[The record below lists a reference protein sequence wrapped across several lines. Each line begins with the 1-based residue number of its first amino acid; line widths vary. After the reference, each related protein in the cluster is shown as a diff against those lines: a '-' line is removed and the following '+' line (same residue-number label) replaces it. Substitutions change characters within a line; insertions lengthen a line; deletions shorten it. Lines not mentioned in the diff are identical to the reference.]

1 MGKTKRILARMA
13 GLMAVAAIVGPL
25 SFAGWTWVDGMV
37 VREVM
42 VEGAR
47 YADEETI
54 LALAAVDTSMRV
66 LDVDPLLVAD
76 RAVRHP
82 WVQTGVVRRLPS
94 GVVRIAVKERLP
106 VALALTS
113 DGQPAAWLDAEG
125 HAMPLSDAAAWDVP
139 LVWGAV
145 LPENRTQPLR
155 EASLR
160 ELLATLPESDPL
172 QDVLLVSSFE
182 VDRAGGITM
191 YAAISGGKEAIAVRL
206 GSRGYAEK
214 FKRLYAFWTQAVL
227 PSPDKTF
234 TTIDLRFDG
243 QVVTKES

>member
-1 MGKTKRILARMA
+1 MA
-13 GLMAVAAIVGPL
+13 GLTAAAAIIGAL

-37 VREVM
+37 VRKVM

-54 LALAAVDTSMRV
+54 LALTAVDTGMRV

-94 GVVRIAVKERLP
+94 GVVRIAVKERRP
-106 VALALTS
+106 VALALTP

-125 HAMPLSDAAAWDVP
+125 HTMPFSEGAAWDVP
-139 LVWGAV
+139 LVWGAA
-145 LPENRTQPLR
+145 LPGNRTQPLR

-160 ELLATLPESDPL
+160 ELLAMLPESDPL
-172 QDVLLVSSFE
+172 PDALVSSFE

-191 YAAISGGKEAIAVRL
+191 YAAIPGGNDAIAVRL

-214 FKRLYAFWTQAVL
+214 FRRLNAFWTQAVL
-227 PSPDKTF
+227 PRPDKTF

>member
-1 MGKTKRILARMA
+1 MGKTKQIMGRMA
-13 GLMAVAAIVGPL
+13 GLTAVAAIVGAL
-25 SFAGWTWVDGMV
+25 SFAGWTWIDGMV

-54 LALAAVDTSMRV
+54 LALTAVDTTMRV

-82 WVQTGVVRRLPS
+82 WVETGVVRRLPS
-94 GVVRIAVKERLP
+94 GVVRIAVRERLP
-106 VALALTS
+106 VALALTPY
-113 DGQPAAWLDAEG
+113 GQPGAWLDAEG
-125 HAMPLSDAAAWDVP
+125 HTMPLSEGAAWDVP
-139 LVWGAV
+139 LVWGVA

-160 ELLATLPESDPL
+160 ELLATLPETDPL
-172 QDVLLVSSFE
+172 PDALVSSFE

-191 YAAISGGKEAIAVRL
+191 YAATPGGNDAIAVRL
-206 GSRGYAEK
+206 GNRGYAEK
-214 FKRLYAFWTQAVL
+214 FRRLNAFWTQAVL
-227 PSPDKTF
+227 PRPDKTF
-234 TTIDLRFDG
+234 TAIDLRFDG
-243 QVVTKES
+243 QIVTKES

>member
-1 MGKTKRILARMA
+1 MGKVKRIPVRMA
-13 GLMAVAAIVGPL
+13 GLVAVVAIAGAL
-25 SFAGWTWVDGMV
+25 SFAGWAWVDRIV

-47 YADEETI
+47 YADEESL
-54 LALAAVDTSMRV
+54 LALTAVDTSVRV
-66 LDVDPLLVAD
+66 LDVDPLVVAD
-76 RAVRHP
+76 RVVRHP

-125 HAMPLSDAAAWDVP
+125 HAMPLSGDAAWDVP

-172 QDVLLVSSFE
+172 QDVLVSSFE

-191 YAAISGGKEAIAVRL
+191 YAAIPGSKEAIAVRL
-206 GSRGYAEK
+206 GSRDYTEK
-214 FKRLYAFWTQAVL
+214 FRRLHAFWMQAVL
-227 PSPDKTF
+227 PSPDKIF

-243 QVVTKES
+243 QIVTKES

>member
-1 MGKTKRILARMA
+1 MGKTKRILGRMA
-13 GLMAVAAIVGPL
+13 GLTAVAAVVGAL
-25 SFAGWTWVDGMV
+25 SFVGWTWVDGMV

-47 YADEETI
+47 HADEETL

-82 WVQTGVVRRLPS
+82 WVQTGVVQRLPS
-94 GVVRIAVKERLP
+94 GVVRIAVRERLP
-106 VALALTS
+106 VALALAS

-125 HAMPLSDAAAWDVP
+125 HAMPLSEGAAWDVP
-139 LVWGAV
+139 LVWGAD

-160 ELLATLPESDPL
+160 ELLATLPETDPL
-172 QDVLLVSSFE
+172 PGALVSSFE

-191 YAAISGGKEAIAVRL
+191 YAAIPGGKDVIAVQL
-206 GSRGYAEK
+206 GSREYAEK
-214 FKRLYAFWTQAVL
+214 FRRLYAFWTQAVL
-227 PSPDKTF
+227 PRPDKTF
-234 TTIDLRFDG
+234 TAIDLRFDG
-243 QVVTKES
+243 QIVTNES